1 LSIIIFL
8 VLELKLVEAKSVPV
22 FDYLALLHGVY
33 KLSYNKLIS
42 LKEKGERKDKERGK
56 RKSLPKKKKI
66 SFIKNI
72 TCSK

>member
-1 LSIIIFL
+1 LVDFIIIL
-8 VLELKLVEAKSVPV
+8 SRQVSS
-22 FDYLALLHGVY
+22 LLHGVY